1 MSREADG
8 GDGARLA
15 RRWEHRLYLGAHPA
29 VYPLLMGLGK
39 VAPAVRLPGV
49 GVLVSSPALARQVLL
64 DTERFVKNGPGSSGA
79 LWTPVLGPS
88 VLLNMEGEEH
98 RALRSKLAGLFTP
111 AAASAVCERVL
122 TPIVDDVC
130 ARLRRGQAVD
140 LVRTTKVAAARVIA
154 EMIGFPM
161 PGGSDGSDGLG
172 GPDSTG
178 GADGFD
184 GFDGPISPDGSDADR
199 ACLELF
205 AAGERIVAMVKLTTR
220 ELRPDQVVRAKQ
232 VLARL
237 VEPAARAYRSAD
249 PGTAMGRMAQLGVSE
264 EEALGAAAAFFLTG
278 TETVATTVPRV
289 VAMLCDHGLAG
300 GPMGSPGSVAPMG
313 SPGSVAPTGSLG
325 SVAPPGSLDA
335 AIDEAMRVMA
345 PTPATLRSAVATAQV
360 GGVRVKPGDRV
371 VIATV
376 AATRSAGPFDRGAVV
391 GGRRPAADLRRL
403 WFGAGPH
410 YCIGAPLAMAE
421 IRMLTQAVLS
431 AGPLVIQRRAVAR
444 RVLIPAYRVLEVR
457 TA

>member
-1 MSREADG
+1 MSRNSGNGRNSQNMDG

-64 DTERFVKNGPGSSGA
+64 DTERFAKNGPGSSGA

-98 RALRSKLAGLFTP
+98 RVLRSKLAGLFTP

-130 ARLRRGQAVD
+130 ARLRRGQTVD
-140 LVRTTKVAAARVIA
+140 LVRTTKVAAARAIA
-154 EMIGFPM
+154 EMIGFPI
-161 PGGSDGSDGLG
+161 PGGSDGLNAT
-172 GPDSTG
+172 DSTD
-178 GADGFD
+178 GA
-184 GFDGPISPDGSDADR
+184 DADR

-205 AAGERIVAMVKLTTR
+205 AAGERIVSMVKLTTR
-220 ELRPDQVVRAKQ
+220 ELRPGQVARAKQ
-232 VLARL
+232 VLEQL

-249 PGTAMGRMAQLGVSE
+249 PGTAMGRMAQVGVSE
-264 EEALGAAAAFFLTG
+264 DEALGAAAAFFLTG

-300 GPMGSPGSVAPMG
+300 GPLA
-313 SPGSVAPTGSLG
+313 
-325 SVAPPGSLDA
+325 SLDT

-345 PTPATLRSAVATAQV
+345 PTPATLRSAVAAAQV
-360 GGVRVKPGDRV
+360 GGVRVRPGDRV

-376 AATRSAGPFDRGAVV
+376 AATRSAGPFERDAVV
-391 GGRRPAADLRRL
+391 RGRRPAADLRRL